1 MGNSISSKAA
11 KIMKIDGEIFKFKTP
26 AKVFDVIK
34 DYPDHVLLDSDEF
47 LRYNL
52 RAKPLDPQFEL
63 KPRKIYL
70 LLQLPKF
77 PKPLRRVRSGAPQR
91 RMEAMR
97 VTRRSISDVSI
108 MSPSTASTDSDE
120 SGSSGTRVK
129 IRMPKAMLERIMA
142 ESRDEGEVGERIL
155 RLCLEDSAATSDGDV
170 AAPPVVEEEERES
183 GDPEGAVD
191 RTCFSVHALC
201 SPCIYQRK
209 YKRLPSI

>member
-1 MGNSISSKAA
+1 MGNNISSKAA

-34 DYPDHVLLDSDEF
+34 DYPDHVLLDSGEF
-47 LRYNL
+47 LRYSL

-70 LLQLPKF
+70 LVQLPKF
-77 PKPLRRVRSGAPQR
+77 PKALRRVRSGVPRR
-91 RMEAMR
+91 RMEVVR

-108 MSPSTASTDSDE
+108 MTQSTASTDSNESE
-120 SGSSGTRVK
+120 SGGTRVK
-129 IRMPKAMLERIMA
+129 IRLPKALVERITA

-155 RLCLEDSAATSDGDV
+155 RLCLEDSAAGSDGDV
-170 AAPPVVEEEERES
+170 AAPPVVEEERES
-183 GDPEGAVD
+183 GEEVAVD
-191 RTCFSVHALC
+191 RSCFSVHALC